1 MGRGL
6 PPNVQH
12 EELLS
17 AGMEGL
23 VRATHKYDPSRGD
36 RFAAYA
42 EFRVKGAMLD
52 EIRRHDMMSRG
63 GRLTKKALERRIAQ
77 LTAELGHPPT
87 EDELAEALGLDV
99 EEYRRAVRD
108 LGDARVVSLERP
120 SWSGQRWHEPID
132 ESRSPEEVLDHMSQR
147 KQLWAA
153 VEELGERE
161 RLVID
166 LYFRKGEK
174 LREIAERIG
183 TTDSRVC
190 QIKREAIQKLRELLL

>member
-1 MGRGL
+1 
-6 PPNVQH
+6 
-12 EELLS
+12 
-17 AGMEGL
+17 MEGL
-23 VRATHKYDPSRGD
+23 VRAARRYDPSRGD

-42 EFRVKGAMLD
+42 EFRIKGAMLD

-87 EDELAEALGLDV
+87 EDELAEALGLGV
-99 EEYRRAVRD
+99 EEYRRAIRD

-120 SWSGQRWHEPID
+120 NWSGQRWFQPID
-132 ESRSPEEVLDHMSQR
+132 ESRNPEEVLDDISQR

-166 LYFRKGEK
+166 LYFRKGKK

-190 QIKREAIQKLRELLL
+190 QIKREAIEKLRDLVA